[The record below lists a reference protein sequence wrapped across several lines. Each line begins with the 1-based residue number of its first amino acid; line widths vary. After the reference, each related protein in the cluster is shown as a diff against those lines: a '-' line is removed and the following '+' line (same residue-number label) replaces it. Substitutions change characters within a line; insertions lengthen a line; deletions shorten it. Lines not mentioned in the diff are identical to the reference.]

1 MLKIV
6 SCITKLTFV
15 FCAAC
20 KRPGISRK
28 AAVRKIGI
36 LFANAWVLTV
46 TKWTPRVLVYIDLSG
61 I

>member
-1 MLKIV
+1 MNNYGH
-6 SCITKLTFV
+6 KLSETNL
-15 FCAAC
+15 
-20 KRPGISRK
+20 SRK

-46 TKWTPRVLVYIDLSG
+46 TKWTPRVLLVYIDLSG